1 MGIKTALI
9 EIAKKVIKWDK
20 KLEIYTN
27 GEDNSY
33 PERMERFKN
42 NSVTASMASIL
53 MRQYL
58 IGKGFGTADDLKIG
72 GAKLIDIADDIAGD
86 ITDNKGVFI
95 QVNYDLNFDISD
107 FRVLPFNQCRVGQK
121 DSSEYNGKILV
132 YNDWAG
138 KVDKSKV
145 RIVDVFNPAK
155 EIVSHQVEKAGGIE
169 KYQGQILYF
178 NIDSQYYYPLSRID
192 SVFMECDNEYQ
203 SSVYKNTL
211 LRKGFFGKTLVVT
224 RPLVDDSFILDA
236 QNGDA
241 IAVNRLREAESER
254 ETFKK
259 TITDFIG
266 AENGGGALH
275 LEVDYKG
282 ENLADAIL
290 FKNIESNI
298 NDKLFEFTENSAVS
312 KILMAYNNLPII
324 LVKANEGVFGNSGE
338 SLRVAKETYWEN
350 TTKERTLVE
359 RIVNDLMRRKNDYK
373 YIEYLSVIP
382 LITPKVEVNANN

>member
-1 MGIKTALI
+1 
-9 EIAKKVIKWDK
+9 
-20 KLEIYTN
+20 
-27 GEDNSY
+27 
-33 PERMERFKN
+33 
-42 NSVTASMASIL
+42 
-53 MRQYL
+53 
-58 IGKGFGTADDLKIG
+58 
-72 GAKLIDIADDIAGD
+72 
-86 ITDNKGVFI
+86 
-95 QVNYDLNFDISD
+95 
-107 FRVLPFNQCRVGQK
+107 
-121 DSSEYNGKILV
+121 
-132 YNDWAG
+132 
-138 KVDKSKV
+138 
-145 RIVDVFNPAK
+145 
-155 EIVSHQVEKAGGIE
+155 
-169 KYQGQILYF
+169 
-178 NIDSQYYYPLSRID
+178 
-192 SVFMECDNEYQ
+192 
-203 SSVYKNTL
+203 
-211 LRKGFFGKTLVVT
+211 
-224 RPLVDDSFILDA
+224 
-236 QNGDA
+236 
-241 IAVNRLREAESER
+241 LREAESER